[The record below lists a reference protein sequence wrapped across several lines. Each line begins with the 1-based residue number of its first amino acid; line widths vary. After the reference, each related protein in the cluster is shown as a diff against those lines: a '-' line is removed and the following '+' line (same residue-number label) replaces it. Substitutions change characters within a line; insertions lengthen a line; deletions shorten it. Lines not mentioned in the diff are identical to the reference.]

1 MAKFQR
7 FSCYYKNRK
16 YTAEAAVRAAV
27 SVRRR
32 EAPRCTGMNPAARA
46 ASASSF
52 EKSPS
57 GPIMTMISRP
67 S

>member
-1 MAKFQR
+1 M
-7 FSCYYKNRK
+7 NRK
-16 YTAEAAVRAAV
+16 YTAETAVRAAV

-32 EAPRCTGMNPAARA
+32 ELPRCTGMNPWANAR
-46 ASASSF
+46 SASSF

-57 GPIMTMISRP
+57 GPIMIMTSVP